1 MPNVIDDVTAKKAMN
16 TLIAL
21 CREQW
26 RKEGCL
32 TCAVK
37 DRCIVGSKDESDFS
51 FLEPFDIPEDT
62 SELIQNH
69 RRAVQMAR
77 AIMNRND

>member
-1 MPNVIDDVTAKKAMN
+1 MPNVIDDVTAQKAMN
-16 TLIAL
+16 TLIAF

-26 RKEGCL
+26 IKGCS
-32 TCAVK
+32 TCALE
-37 DRCIVGSKDESDFS
+37 DRCIAMSENDDDFV

-62 SELIQNH
+62 SELVQNH